1 MTKPVLFLAIL
12 FSATFVGCAAEPAVP
27 PVRESIEWCDIWIS
41 HANKTNLPRVLL
53 IGDSITRDYYPEVEK
68 RLAGK
73 AYVGRLSSAAFV
85 ADPALRQQIQMVLS
99 QYRFDVIHFNN
110 GMHGWHCSEADYGR
124 ALPSLIATLRSNA
137 PQARLIWANTTPLRD
152 GKGANGDP
160 SAEYSDERIAARNQ
174 IAGEIMAVQ
183 KIPVN
188 DLFTPMLGHPEYHSD
203 NVHFNGQGVQVQ
215 AAKVAEA
222 VEKEL
227 ARSISASLPSPGS

>member
-1 MTKPVLFLAIL
+1 MTKLISTLTLVSCFLSLAG
-12 FSATFVGCAAEPAVP
+12 ATP
-27 PVRESIEWCDIWIS
+27 PDAPPSSRESIEWCDIWIS

-99 QYRFDVIHFNN
+99 QYKFDVIHFNN
-110 GMHGWHCSEADYGR
+110 GMHGWHYSEADYGR
-124 ALPSLIATLRSNA
+124 ALPALIATIRSNA

-160 SAEYSDERIAARNQ
+160 KSEYSDERVAARNK
-174 IAGEIMAVQ
+174 IADEIMTTQ

-227 ARSISASLPSPGS
+227 TR

>member
-1 MTKPVLFLAIL
+1 MTKLPLLLVFL
-12 FSATFVGCAAEPAVP
+12 FSAPFVGCAAEPTVP
-27 PVRESIEWCDIWIS
+27 PAREAIEWCDIWIS

-85 ADPALRQQIQMVLS
+85 ADPALRQQVQMVLG
-99 QYRFDVIHFNN
+99 QYKFAVIHFNN
-110 GMHGWHCSEADYGR
+110 GMHGWHYSEADYGR
-124 ALPSLIATLRSNA
+124 ALPALIATIRSNA

-152 GKGANGDP
+152 GKGANSDP
-160 SAEYSDERIAARNQ
+160 QSEYSDERVVARNK
-174 IAGEIMAVQ
+174 IAEEIMTTQ

-203 NVHFNGQGVQVQ
+203 NVHFNGQGIQVQ
-215 AAKVAEA
+215 AAKVAGA

-227 ARSISASLPSPGS
+227 AR

>member
-1 MTKPVLFLAIL
+1 MTKLPLLLALL
-12 FSATFVGCAAEPAVP
+12 FSATFVGSAAEPTVP
-27 PVRESIEWCDIWIS
+27 PPTREAIEWCDIWIS

-68 RLAGK
+68 RLSGK

-85 ADPALRQQIQMVLS
+85 ADPALRQQVQMVLG
-99 QYRFDVIHFNN
+99 QYQFDVIHFNN
-110 GMHGWHCSEADYGR
+110 GMHGWHYSEADYGK
-124 ALPSLIATLRSNA
+124 ALPALIAIIRSNA

-160 SAEYSDERIAARNQ
+160 QAEYSDERIAVRNK
-174 IAGEIMAVQ
+174 IAGEIMATQ

-188 DLFTPMLGHPEYHSD
+188 DLFTAVLGHREFYQD

-215 AAKVAEA
+215 AAKVAEV

-227 ARSISASLPSPGS
+227 AR